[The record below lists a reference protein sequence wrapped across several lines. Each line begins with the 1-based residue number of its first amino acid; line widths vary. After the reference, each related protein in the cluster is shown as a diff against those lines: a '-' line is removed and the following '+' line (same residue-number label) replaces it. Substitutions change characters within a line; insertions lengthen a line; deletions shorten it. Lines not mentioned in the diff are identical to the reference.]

1 MSIEVAGN
9 RKMALSLVAGLLLA
23 ASTTLA
29 LVSQAQAQGI
39 VEGKQ
44 YARIKPVAVE
54 SGKKIEVIEFFSY
67 GCPHCGEF
75 EPTVQEWLK
84 SAPADVSFRR
94 IPVNFQPRW
103 VNLAKGYYTLEAMG
117 EDQKLSPEL
126 FSAIHSKGLALWDSD
141 KFFDWAA
148 TKGLDRKKVED
159 LFNSFTISGKV
170 NRATQLAQVY
180 NIQEVPTVIVDGK
193 FITSPG
199 RAGSHAATPAV
210 INELIA
216 KARAERP
223 KS

>member
-1 MSIEVAGN
+1 V
-9 RKMALSLVAGLLLA
+9 
-23 ASTTLA
+23 
-29 LVSQAQAQGI
+29 

-44 YARIKPVAVE
+44 YVRIKPVAVE

-75 EPTVQEWLK
+75 EPTVQDWLK
-84 SAPADVSFRR
+84 TIPADVSFRR

-103 VNLAKGYYTLEAMG
+103 VNLAKAYYTLEAMG

-126 FSAIHSKGLALWDSD
+126 FVAIHGKGLALWDAD

-180 NIQEVPTVIVDGK
+180 NIQEVPTVIIDGK
-193 FITSPG
+193 FVTSPS
-199 RAGSHAATPAV
+199 RAGTHAATPAV
-210 INELIA
+210 MNELIA